1 MALEVIAVISS
12 VLIIVTRV
20 LVLYHIYRK
29 VRRTRSDTL
38 FVFLSISDI
47 GVGLLSQACVG
58 IYRLWTNSFIE
69 CGSSAFLKV
78 IGFFFLFFPYT
89 FSYIVTTIIAI
100 DRLLFVTK
108 RYSYENVVPKR
119 RLKGTITLVFAISVG
134 FCVWFNFARYRT
146 KGNYL
151 LSCIIN
157 LLINVI
163 LPVIIVISYMYII
176 CFAYRHSNAL
186 SQSKVSGN
194 KDLKRLTLTI
204 MFIFIS
210 QTICVIPYQLT
221 SIAVHK
227 GNFLPGLLDY
237 WFFMLRNNT
246 YFFNGISC
254 YSVKE
259 EKQGKKLR

>member
-1 MALEVIAVISS
+1 MQ
-12 VLIIVTRV
+12 
-20 LVLYHIYRK
+20 
-29 VRRTRSDTL
+29 
-38 FVFLSISDI
+38 FLLDFAF
-47 GVGLLSQACVG
+47 GLP
-58 IYRLWTNSFIE
+58 YLW
-69 CGSSAFLKV
+69 
-78 IGFFFLFFPYT
+78 
-89 FSYIVTTIIAI
+89 
-100 DRLLFVTK
+100 
-108 RYSYENVVPKR
+108 
-119 RLKGTITLVFAISVG
+119 
-134 FCVWFNFARYRT
+134 FARYHT
-146 KGNYL
+146 KGKYL
-151 LSCIIN
+151 LSYIIN

-186 SQSKVSGN
+186 SQSKVNGN

-210 QTICVIPYQLT
+210 QTNCVIPYQLT